1 MATDDD
7 AEHEERVR
15 RRAAQYR
22 ADQDY
27 FDKRDEAVRLAE
39 TGRQYKDSEREI
51 QARMALNRMQQ
62 GSAAT
67 PRARKKWDGPM
78 DNRPIVNGK
87 AVVSAEEL
95 ADFRQKFGADKTLR
109 DLLNADKGRGPSAA
123 SPAARGMQGANV
135 APAPMSLRSLLGT
148 KESAAPAAEDAAE
161 RFRRLPGTKSPEE
174 ERDEAKNR
182 TMAALSLLGG
192 AGANVGLRALAGRM
206 GAGWR
211 NRPPEG
217 ADPAKWKEIVKQID
231 EAYPGGTPFKKGG
244 KVKAPSRG
252 RGTGCETRTKKT
264 KYV

>member
-7 AEHEERVR
+7 DHEERVR
-15 RRAAQYR
+15 RGAARHRAEQAFLD
-22 ADQDY
+22 A
-27 FDKRDEAVRLAE
+27 RDEAARLAE
-39 TGRQYKDSEREI
+39 TGMQYKDKDRKI
-51 QARMALNRMQQ
+51 QAKMALNRMQQ

-78 DNRPIVNGK
+78 DNRPKVDGK
-87 AVVSAEEL
+87 ALVSAEEL

-135 APAPMSLRSLLGT
+135 APRGPRIRPDEAATTPSVGLSDIPGLLMRGM
-148 KESAAPAAEDAAE
+148 AEGAE
-161 RFRRLPGTKSPEE
+161 RVPAGRGLG
-174 ERDEAKNR
+174 
-182 TMAALSLLGG
+182 AAFVG
-192 AGANVGLRALAGRM
+192 AGLPRAVAGARAA
-206 GAGWR
+206 GTGWR

-244 KVKAPSRG
+244 KVKAYAKGGSVRG
-252 RGTGCETRTKKT
+252 GGCETRIKKT